1 MTTQSLLRFMIITL
15 AAVVAVPAFATGDS
29 PLLETFDKRY
39 EEIIEKSKQ
48 GKLSESTAS
57 QARELRLSVKKDLI
71 FLDAQIQVYELEV
84 KETSGER
91 QDRAVEH
98 IVNLSAKRERL
109 LIDAV
114 HKLDGM
120 SDGSVTEIPVFSNV
134 EQGKLDADNPQ
145 GFGSIRISVEPEDIS
160 EPDWD

>member
-1 MTTQSLLRFMIITL
+1 MIISL
-15 AAVVAVPAFATGDS
+15 ATVMAVAASAAGDS
-29 PLLETFDKRY
+29 PSLETFENRY
-39 EEIIEKSKQ
+39 QDIIEKTRQ
-48 GKLSESTAS
+48 GKLPETTAS
-57 QARELRLSVKKDLI
+57 QARDLRLSVKKDLI
-71 FLDAQIQVYELEV
+71 FLDAQVQVYELEV

-91 QDRAVEH
+91 QDRAVQH
-98 IVNLSAKRERL
+98 IINLSAKRERL

-120 SDGSVTEIPVFSNV
+120 SDGSVTEIPVLSTV

-145 GFGSIRISVEPEDIS
+145 GFGSIRISVEAEDIS

>member
-1 MTTQSLLRFMIITL
+1 MTAKPLIYLMIISLVTL
-15 AAVVAVPAFATGDS
+15 MAVPASAADDS
-29 PLLETFDKRY
+29 PSLETFENRY
-39 EEIIEKSKQ
+39 QDIIEKTRQ
-48 GKLSESTAS
+48 GKLPETTAS
-57 QARELRLSVKKDLI
+57 QARDLRLSVKKDLI
-71 FLDAQIQVYELEV
+71 FLDAQVQVYELEV

-91 QDRAVEH
+91 QDRAVQH
-98 IVNLSAKRERL
+98 IINLSAKRERL

-120 SDGSVTEIPVFSNV
+120 SDGSVTEIPVLSTV

-145 GFGSIRISVEPEDIS
+145 GFGSIRITVEPEDIS

>member
-1 MTTQSLLRFMIITL
+1 MIISL
-15 AAVVAVPAFATGDS
+15 AMVMAVPTSAADDS
-29 PLLETFDKRY
+29 PSLETFENRY
-39 EEIIEKSKQ
+39 EDIIEKTRQ
-48 GKLSESTAS
+48 GKLPETTAA
-57 QARELRLSVKKDLI
+57 QARDLRLSVKKDLI
-71 FLDAQIQVYELEV
+71 FLDAQVQVYELEV

-91 QDRAVEH
+91 QDRAVQH
-98 IVNLSAKRERL
+98 IINLSAKRERL

-120 SDGSVTEIPVFSNV
+120 SDGSVTEIPVLSTV

-145 GFGSIRISVEPEDIS
+145 GFGSIRITVEPEDIS